1 MAEKKDFVDNLLM
14 NVTDWTKTENIEKY
28 VLGTKEDGRPRSI
41 TDIYFDRKGKKKKK
55 KKKNKDDA
63 DYRLYSTI
71 GIGKDKKKKK
81 KKKKKNKKFKF

>member
-28 VLGTKEDGRPRSI
+28 VLGTREDGRPRSI
-41 TDIYFDRKGKKKKK
+41 VDIYFNRKGKKKKK
-55 KKKNKDDA
+55 KEITEDA

-71 GIGKDKKKKK
+71 GIGKNKKKKK

>member
-28 VLGTKEDGRPRSI
+28 VLGTREDGRPRSVV
-41 TDIYFDRKGKKKKK
+41 DIYFDRKGKKKKK
-55 KKKNKDDA
+55 KKETKDDA
-63 DYRLYSTI
+63 DYSLYSTI
-71 GIGKDKKKKK
+71 VKSKKKKKK